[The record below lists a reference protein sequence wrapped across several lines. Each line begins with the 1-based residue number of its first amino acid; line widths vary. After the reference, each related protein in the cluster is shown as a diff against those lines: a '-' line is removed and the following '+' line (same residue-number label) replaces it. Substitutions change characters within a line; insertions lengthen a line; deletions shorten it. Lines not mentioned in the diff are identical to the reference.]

1 MELIQPIPNPWK
13 KDTIHDN
20 GNCKNLLLLNYYL
33 IKNDKLHDVE
43 KVRILYLFNSL
54 WCAIGASN
62 IYSLPWIVM
71 IDSELR

>member
-1 MELIQPIPNPWK
+1 M
-13 KDTIHDN
+13 IHDN
-20 GNCKNLLLLNYYL
+20 GNCKNLLLLSYYL

-43 KVRILYLFNSL
+43 KVRILYLFDFQ

-62 IYSLPWIVM
+62 VYSLPRIVM